1 LIHFDF
7 DERYQ
12 DELVV
17 GTPMSRR
24 AGVLMSVV
32 FHALIGAALLVA
44 PQLPI
49 FQTSAEELRLLEERR
64 LAMRKPE
71 ERRTFVFVQ
80 PRVDLEAPRPPDRG
94 EDSDKD
100 RMARAPE
107 RAPNPLN
114 SLPFARGNS
123 SDRVEADEASPS
135 RPRGPE
141 STLPQPGEIPQPQP
155 QETRRLP
162 PADTGLSMPRET
174 PNARV
179 GGGALGEALRNL
191 QRYVQRESFNNPQGG
206 IDQPGATIQ
215 FDTKGVEFGPWIR
228 RFVAQVKGNW
238 FIPYAAM
245 AMRGHVVLQFNVHKD
260 GRISDIA
267 VVKPSQID
275 GFNNAAYNAILTSN
289 PTEPLPPEYPS
300 DKAFFTV
307 TFYYNEQ
314 PPGD

>member
-7 DERYQ
+7 DQRYQ

-17 GTPMSRR
+17 GSAISRR
-24 AGVLMSVV
+24 EGVLMSVV
-32 FHALIGAALLVA
+32 FHALVGLALLIA

-49 FQTSAEELRLLEERR
+49 FQTSAEELRLLEDQRR

-71 ERRTFVFVQ
+71 EQRTFVFVQ
-80 PRVDLEAPRPPDRG
+80 PRVDIEAPRPPERG

-100 RMARAPE
+100 RIARAPE

-114 SLPFARGNS
+114 PLPFARGNS
-123 SDRVEADEASPS
+123 ADRVEASEAS

-141 STLPQPGEIPQPQP
+141 SPIPEPGEVPQPPAEVDK
-155 QETRRLP
+155 RRLP
-162 PADTGLSMPRET
+162 PADTGLAMPRET
-174 PNARV
+174 PNLRI
-179 GGGALGEALRNL
+179 GGGALREALRNL
-191 QRYVQRESFNNPQGG
+191 QKYVQHESFNNPQGG
-206 IDQPGATIQ
+206 IDQPGSFIQ

-314 PPGD
+314 PPGQ